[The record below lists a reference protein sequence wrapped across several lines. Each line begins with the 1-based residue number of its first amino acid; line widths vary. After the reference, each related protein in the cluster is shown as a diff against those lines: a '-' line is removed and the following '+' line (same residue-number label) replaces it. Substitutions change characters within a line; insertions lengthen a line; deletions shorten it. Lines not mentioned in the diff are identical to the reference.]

1 MGVDGYALAFKG
13 LPPATHEAIGTQMPV
28 GFIKPA
34 AGRAR
39 FQRRLQVRELLAIEA
54 SGRQVEGFAEQPIGF
69 GIVLHGGVASDDKQ
83 HAARL
88 PFTVDGLTLEDLRVE
103 VARGIEQR
111 LNGLPGRQHVGRVAT
126 PHKAEQPAP
135 EGRIEAQ
142 LDRQSRV
149 PFTQSLERAAHD
161 ARRGQ
166 RQHVAGADEAAIAVR
181 AAAAEISL
189 VNDGDLPAIASEKI
203 STGRSDH
210 AAANNYHAAGPPTHP
225 RSPTRNGSFGSSN
238 NVDSAVTKAVP
249 RIRGTT

>member
-1 MGVDGYALAFKG
+1 MGVDGYALAFEG
-13 LPPATHEAIGTQMPV
+13 LPPATHEPIGTQMPV

-88 PFTVDGLTLEDLRVE
+88 PFTVDGLTLQDLRVE

-111 LNGLPGRQHVGRVAT
+111 LNGLPGRQHVGRVAP
-126 PHKAEQPAP
+126 PHKPEQPAP

-189 VNDGDLPAIASEKI
+189 VNDGDLPAV
-203 STGRSDH
+203 TGEEVGTGSSDD
-210 AAANNYHAAGPPTHP
+210 AAADDQNTSSSKTHVRAPTLW
-225 RSPTRNGSFGSSN
+225 GSLSSRT
-238 NVDSAVTKAVP
+238 NVNW
-249 RIRGTT
+249 G